1 MSTPVEQTTT
11 LRRAELEGLHEAFND
26 RSLVHPDPIEVLYDY
41 PDPADR
47 EIVALIAACLSYGGV
62 KQILRSVR
70 EALERI
76 GPPAQFVRDGRL
88 ADFEAVFDVFVHRV
102 ARGHHV
108 AALLAGIRDIVTRHG
123 SLLNGFLCG
132 LRDEHETVLPAL
144 QHFVSSLNVEEQGR
158 CGHLLAD
165 PARGSACKRLH
176 LFLRWLVRQDAV
188 DVGDWSQVGAHRLI
202 MPVDTHVHR
211 VCSELGLT
219 QRKQANLRTALEI
232 TDAFRHYAP
241 DDPVKYDFALTRI
254 GMRGDASLAD
264 YFTCLSETKGAHDD

>member
-1 MSTPVEQTTT
+1 MSTRVERTILAT
-11 LRRAELEGLHEAFND
+11 RAELERLYDAFND
-26 RSLVHPDPIEVLYDY
+26 RSLVHPDPLEVLYDY

-47 EIVALIAACLSYGGV
+47 EIVALVAACLSYGGV

-76 GPPAQFVRDGRL
+76 GPPARFVRNGRP
-88 ADFEAVFDVFVHRV
+88 ADFEAAFDGFVHRV

-108 AALLAGIRDIVTRHG
+108 AALLAGIRDIVTRHD
-123 SLLNGFLCG
+123 SLLNGFLSG
-132 LRDEHETVLPAL
+132 LRDEHATILPAL
-144 QHFVSSLNVEEQGR
+144 QHFVSSLNREAQGR
-158 CGHLLAD
+158 CEHLLAD
-165 PARGSACKRLH
+165 PSRGSACKRLH
-176 LFLRWLVRQDAV
+176 LFLRWLVRKDAV
-188 DVGDWSQVGAHRLI
+188 DPGDWSHVGPQRLV

-232 TDAFRHYAP
+232 TEGFRRFAP

-254 GMRGDASLAD
+254 GMRGDASLSD
-264 YFTCLSETKGAHDD
+264 YFTRLSDTKGAHND